1 MEIIMAGEINVSIS
15 QESVQQIID
24 AKVREAVAGA
34 LGRDPKYLI
43 DNIVRM
49 ALEEKSRDSYGGRQT
64 IFAEAVSKMIREEAL
79 RGIQEWIEE
88 NRPLMRKVIHERIR
102 ARKGFAQKLAD
113 NMTDALAKSV
123 AYNIKVVLDG
133 EE

>member
-49 ALEEKSRDSYGGRQT
+49 ALEEKSRDSYGRQT